1 MTWPRSSR
9 PSNPGH
15 VSFPTATS
23 SLHCTPLPLSS
34 RKSRYM
40 SIGGMFESMLYLNK
54 SQNTASVYTEGVKL
68 PELDLRCYYF
78 KRFSARPFYKINSHY
93 SSLTI
98 FKYILVFWNF
108 KALRACENRWL
119 GPTSRVPYPVGL
131 WGGQE
136 PAFLTHSQVMVML
149 LTQRPHLENDCL
161 RVYLKEL
168 G

>member
-40 SIGGMFESMLYLNK
+40 SIGVMFESMLYLNK

-108 KALRACENRWL
+108 KAQWPL
-119 GPTSRVPYPVGL
+119 GSWGWRKEDDRKGSKCCLFFFPVSL
-131 WGGQE
+131 S
-136 PAFLTHSQVMVML
+136 ATAKNSCNTAV
-149 LTQRPHLENDCL
+149 T
-161 RVYLKEL
+161 
-168 G
+168 